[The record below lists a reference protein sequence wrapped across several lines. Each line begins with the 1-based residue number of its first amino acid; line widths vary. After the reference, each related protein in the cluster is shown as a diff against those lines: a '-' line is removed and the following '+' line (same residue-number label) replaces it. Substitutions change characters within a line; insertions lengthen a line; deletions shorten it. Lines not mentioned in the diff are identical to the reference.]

1 MKTPLAWLN
10 LTHSKVRTAVA
21 VSGVVFAVL
30 LIFVQLGFL
39 GAVSA
44 TATLIYDAL
53 EFDILIRSPD
63 YLHISDTRTFPSV
76 RLNQAR
82 TASPEVVQIS
92 PFYIGAHY
100 WRNPRDGQVRTI
112 LLMGADPNDPVF
124 RPAEIRG
131 KQSLLSTARSILID
145 RTTRREFGPQN
156 RKQFS
161 DEDTGVVTEV
171 ANNQVQIVGNYELG
185 AGLAADGAIL
195 LTDRGFTEVYAGWRE
210 GDVSFGLVRLKE
222 GADPAAVA
230 AEIEAALP
238 PDVQVVTRDEV
249 IRRELKRWISDTSIG
264 TIFQLGVVVGVIV
277 GVAIVYQVL
286 SSDVANHI
294 SEYAT
299 LKAMGYSNLYLAK
312 IVLQQA
318 VALALLGFL
327 PGVMLAE
334 IIYRLTSYFSNLP
347 IENNLARC
355 AYVLSLAVL
364 MCTVSG
370 LGALNKVRTADPA
383 DLF

>member
-1 MKTPLAWLN
+1 
-10 LTHSKVRTAVA
+10 
-21 VSGVVFAVL
+21 
-30 LIFVQLGFL
+30 
-39 GAVSA
+39 
-44 TATLIYDAL
+44 
-53 EFDILIRSPD
+53 
-63 YLHISDTRTFPSV
+63 
-76 RLNQAR
+76 
-82 TASPEVVQIS
+82 
-92 PFYIGAHY
+92 
-100 WRNPRDGQVRTI
+100 
-112 LLMGADPNDPVF
+112 MGADPNDPVF